1 MADSSASGTPTGAAD
16 SESNTEKRHADV
28 HNFILARV
36 DKALSEG
43 LDPSA
48 LRTRFPPEP
57 NGFLH
62 LGHAKSI
69 CLNYSVAERGDGAAM
84 NLRFDDTN
92 PEKEEQTYIDAI
104 REDVL
109 WLLNED
115 GKAKQLADLPSFGVE
130 RFASSYFEEIY
141 QAARQ
146 LINKGLAFVCSLT
159 PEEMTQTRGTLTSP
173 GQNSPYRDRS
183 VEENVKL
190 FEAMRNGEFED
201 GQHTLRAKIDMAS
214 PNINMRDPIL
224 YRIRR
229 TEHHQTGAI
238 WPIFPMYDF
247 THPISDALEGISHSL
262 CTLEFEDH
270 RPLYDWVMRE
280 VDFATLGAP
289 DVPALPVQI
298 EFARLNLNYTVLS
311 KRKLKRLVDENI
323 VNGWA
328 DPRMPTIAGMRARGF
343 TAKALNHFCRMIGVT
358 RSDAVVDVS
367 TLEFAVREDLNER
380 APRAMCVQ
388 DPLKVI
394 ITNYPEGQTE
404 TLDAARHPQNPD
416 FGTRTVPFSREIY
429 IEADDFR
436 EEANKKFKRL
446 VLGKEVRLRNAYV
459 IRCVDCVKDA
469 AGKITELHCE
479 YDDKTLGRD
488 PEDRKVKGVIH
499 WVSAAHAVPLTLH
512 LYDRLFSEPLPEA
525 NKDVDFLEGLNPN
538 SLQIVEGALGEASL
552 AQDGGGFPLQF
563 ERTGYFIA
571 AGPQAPG
578 VYYRT
583 VALRDTWAGGAD
595 DNG

>member
-69 CLNYSVAERGDGAAM
+69 CLNYSVAERGDGATM

-190 FEAMRNGEFED
+190 FEAMRNGKFED

-552 AQDGGGFPLQF
+552 AQDGGDFPLQF